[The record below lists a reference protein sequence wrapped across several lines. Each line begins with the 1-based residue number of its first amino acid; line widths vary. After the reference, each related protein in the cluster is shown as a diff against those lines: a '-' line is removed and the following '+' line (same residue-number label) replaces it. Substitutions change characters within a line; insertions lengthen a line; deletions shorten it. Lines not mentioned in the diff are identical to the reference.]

1 MGDRKLFSS
10 DAATGV
16 RKYWHWDD
24 ATDTFVI
31 ETEMAAPVLEDIIEA
46 NKAKYNDAPD
56 RWGDGQLVASIP
68 IHIYWDLK
76 KRGIVDDDAA
86 MKRWLND
93 PDNRFF
99 RVRPG
104 TV

>member
-1 MGDRKLFSS
+1 MPDKKVLQS
-10 DAATGV
+10 DPLTGV
-16 RKYWHWDD
+16 TKYFHEDD
-24 ATDTFVI
+24 NGNAFAI
-31 ETEMAAPVLEDIIEA
+31 ETEMAAPVLEQIVEA
-46 NKAKYNDAPD
+46 NKQAYNEAPSG
-56 RWGDGQLVASIP
+56 WGNGRLVASIP
-68 IHIYWDLK
+68 IHVYWDLK
-76 KRGIVDDDAA
+76 RRGIADDDAA